1 MGSDTGGVKLTRDQ
15 ADKKAREIYKE
26 WIRKTDEAMA
36 KANGTLPPGL
46 DGDELF
52 EPIDAEYRK
61 KLQELAAMIDEDE
74 TVAPLLLV
82 RGVWIEI
89 LFVRS

>member
-1 MGSDTGGVKLTRDQ
+1 MTKDQ

-26 WIRKTDEAMA
+26 WSRKTDEAIAKA

-61 KLQELAAMIDEDE
+61 RLQELADMIDENE
-74 TVAPLLLV
+74 TVASREGSV
-82 RGVWIEI
+82 D
-89 LFVRS
+89 